1 MTVNEAGIFTKNNQF
16 LIQDEIKNI
25 VEKIWSTEY
34 CTLHS
39 VPIYYREVDDQLKHY
54 WLCIIFDDSLHDTSF
69 VYQMQK
75 TLVQNLKEK
84 LQ

>member
-34 CTLHS
+34 FTLHS

-54 WLCIIFDDSLHDTSF
+54 CLCIIFDDSLHDTSF

>member
-1 MTVNEAGIFTKNNQF
+1 MTVNEAGVFTKNYQF

-25 VEKIWSTEY
+25 VERIWSKE
-34 CTLHS
+34 CTFHS

-54 WLCIIFDDSLHDTSF
+54 CLCIIFDDSLHDTSF

>member
-1 MTVNEAGIFTKNNQF
+1 MTVNEARIFTKNNQF

-39 VPIYYREVDDQLKHY
+39 VPIYYREVDDQLY
-54 WLCIIFDDSLHDTSF
+54 CLCIIFDDFYFSQILTGI
-69 VYQMQK
+69 VQK
-75 TLVQNLKEK
+75 QHALIPFNFF
-84 LQ
+84 